1 MVKKLI
7 IFLLASLFLLT
18 GCTAPKAEAP
28 ENTQSISGNVDKPNL
43 DSSNAT
49 EQTNATEQ
57 SETPVTESTQAESI
71 DLNEKWTPICNEYIT
86 LRAEP
91 DGDEIAT
98 IPVGAEV
105 TLHKWAGKNALVS
118 YGKQTGYVFSNYIK
132 PLDENRLTEGLQVV
146 TPVDKYSYEQM
157 NADITKLAALYP
169 DLIRTDT
176 IGQTESGREIP
187 VMQIGN
193 PNAEYH
199 VLLQGAIHGRE
210 HFTACLLM
218 ILTDY
223 ALSQNY
229 FGQSMVCYHI
239 IPMSN
244 PDGVVISQTGELLGI
259 QELIYYFD
267 LEAGYTSY
275 GPATFA
281 QQWKANAIG
290 IDLNRNFFSGWHNS
304 LEHLD
309 VSSQKYRGDE
319 AFSALESIALR
330 DYTMAYDFDATISFH
345 SQGCVIYYQYGNKQ
359 PVNDLSYS
367 LALAAEQVTGYELMT
382 YDGTSGAGYKDW
394 AMDELGIPSLT
405 LEVGYGDV
413 PLVERDIYNTV
424 MRCKELFPAIN
435 TWVIENS
442 SPSAETEVSP

>member
-1 MVKKLI
+1 MPKKLI
-7 IFLLASLFLLT
+7 VILLAGLFLLT
-18 GCTAPKAEAP
+18 GCTVPKAEPP
-28 ENTQSISGNVDKPNL
+28 ENTQSLS
-43 DSSNAT
+43 DSVLTT
-49 EQTNATEQ
+49 EQNSTDTTENTQ
-57 SETPVTESTQAESI
+57 ISVTESVEPEVI
-71 DLNEKWTPICNEYIT
+71 DPKSLWTPICDEYIT

-91 DGDEIAT
+91 DGDEIAK
-98 IPVGAEV
+98 IPTGAEFV
-105 TLHKWAGKNALVS
+105 LRKWEGKYALIS
-118 YGKQTGYVFSNYIK
+118 YEKQNGYVLSNYIK
-132 PLDENRLTEGLQVV
+132 PADESRLTEGLQVV
-146 TPVDKYSYEQM
+146 MPATKYSYEQM
-157 NADITKLAALYP
+157 NADIAKLAELYP
-169 DLIRTDT
+169 NLVRTDT
-176 IGQTESGREIP
+176 IGWTESGREIP

-229 FGQSMVCYHI
+229 FGQTMVCYHI

-244 PDGVVISQTGELLGI
+244 PDGVIISQTGELLGI

-275 GPATFA
+275 DPATFA
-281 QQWKANAIG
+281 EQWKANAIG
-290 IDLNRNFFSGWHNS
+290 IDINRNFCSGWENS

-319 AFSALESIALR
+319 AFSAEESIALR
-330 DYTMAYDFDATISFH
+330 DYTIQHDFDATFSFH
-345 SQGCVIYYQYGNKQ
+345 SHGSVIYYQYGNKQ

-367 LALAAEQVTGYELMT
+367 LALAAEQVTGYELLT

-405 LEVGYGDV
+405 IEIGCFNS
-413 PLVERDIYNTV
+413 PLVNQDVYNTV
-424 MRCKELFPAIN
+424 MRCRELFPMIN
-435 TWVIENS
+435 TWVIENM
-442 SPSAETEVSP
+442 